1 MIIKRKDSRE
11 NDIKKLRKLLSYNIS
26 PKQRFLIEREIRAIQ
41 KGEQGERDA
50 AYYIDFHYGK
60 SKNWMVIHDLRIE
73 HRGRVAQIDHLL
85 INRIF
90 EIYVLESKNFSYG
103 LRITPSGDFEVYYK
117 GKYFGIP
124 SPIEQNKRH
133 IEVLCELIRD
143 NDLMPKRLGISLKPK
158 FFNYIL
164 ISPSSIIKRP
174 NNKKFDT
181 SQIIKADQIKKVIEN
196 NLDNANNPLFI
207 LNISSTETIFN
218 FAQKLVRFH
227 KPVQINWAEKFGI
240 TEKQKITEEQ
250 KRTKNRYFCAKC
262 RKSISEK
269 EAKFCWN
276 NKERFKGKAYCFN
289 CQQTFNKR

>member
-181 SQIIKADQIKKVIEN
+181 SQIIKADKIKEAIEN

-262 RKSISEK
+262 RKFISEK